1 MLLADQYRSIVGLFI
16 GYCFTSHSRIF
27 HSDGEVSI
35 ASNWL
40 QNRCIRCLTG
50 KGFFLIVPCM
60 LWNLTSVLWSYQE
73 PIPSLQTNVW
83 NPHTLLPN
91 LEWVVQ
97 FGRGF
102 RQWLHSNCR
111 VLIRTEVMMSI
122 EAHLLVILHLSNST
136 KKGGEKT
143 NLGQNIYKV
152 WRKHISRKSCNRY
165 VQEIVNSVSIG
176 L

>member
-16 GYCFTSHSRIF
+16 DYCFTSHSRIF

-60 LWNLTSVLWSYQE
+60 LWNLSSVLWSYQE
-73 PIPSLQTNVW
+73 PIPSLQTNVRS
-83 NPHTLLPN
+83 PHTLLPN
-91 LEWVVQ
+91 LERVVQ

-102 RQWLHSNCR
+102 RQWLHSILSGLNKNGSNDVYR
-111 VLIRTEVMMSI
+111 SSLI
-122 EAHLLVILHLSNST
+122 HHNST
-136 KKGGEKT
+136 RKRGENEFRSKY
-143 NLGQNIYKV
+143 L
-152 WRKHISRKSCNRY
+152 
-165 VQEIVNSVSIG
+165 
-176 L
+176 